1 MKKLKQYYKDV
12 ISDMETENKIKCEKI
27 ERKVE

>member
-12 ISDMETENKIKCEKI
+12 ISDMETENKIKFEKI
-27 ERKVE
+27 GKSVE